1 MRRPRKSG
9 RKKGKGTAKHSGAVL
24 LLGVI
29 CVLFCV
35 SGTFSSAEVVYKG
48 PKPKKEM
55 LSKLTSLGIKPAGTY
70 TYDRRGKTDPFK
82 SFIAEQEE
90 PEKKKRKKPRTYLET
105 LDLSQLD
112 LIAIIVGP
120 KGNFAMVRDA
130 KGLGYVIKKGTPIG
144 INGGVVDQVKEKEVV
159 IREGSREISKK
170 LYALP

>member
-1 MRRPRKSG
+1 MPRPRK
-9 RKKGKGTAKHSGAVL
+9 REKRENRGTVKLAGAVML
-24 LLGVI
+24 LAVI

-35 SGTFSSAEVVYKG
+35 SGAFASPEVVYKG
-48 PKPKKEM
+48 PKPKKD
-55 LSKLTSLGIKPAGTY
+55 LSAKHTALGIRPAGTY

-90 PEKKKRKKPRTYLET
+90 TTKKDRRKPRTYLET

-112 LIAIIVGP
+112 LIAIVVGP

-144 INGGVVDQVKEKEVV
+144 IHGGVVRQVTEKEVV
-159 IREGSREISKK
+159 IREGSKDIFKK

>member
-1 MRRPRKSG
+1 MRRPRKSDR
-9 RKKGKGTAKHSGAVL
+9 RKNKGTVKLAGTVL
-24 LLGVI
+24 FLALI

-35 SGTFSSAEVVYKG
+35 SGAFASPEVVYKG
-48 PKPKKEM
+48 PKPKKD
-55 LSKLTSLGIKPAGTY
+55 LPAKLTALGIRPAGTY

-82 SFIAEQEE
+82 SFIAEQEDT
-90 PEKKKRKKPRTYLET
+90 KKKERRKPRTYLET

-144 INGGVVDQVKEKEVV
+144 INGGVVRQVKEKEVV
-159 IREGSREISKK
+159 IREGSKDISKK

>member
-1 MRRPRKSG
+1 MRRPGKREKRKS
-9 RKKGKGTAKHSGAVL
+9 KGTVKLAGAVML
-24 LLGVI
+24 VAVI
-29 CVLFCV
+29 CVFFCV
-35 SGTFSSAEVVYKG
+35 KGAFASSEVVYKG
-48 PKPKKEM
+48 PKPKKD
-55 LSKLTSLGIKPAGTY
+55 LPSKLTSLGIKPAGTY

-82 SFIAEQEE
+82 SFIAEQEDTT
-90 PEKKKRKKPRTYLET
+90 KKKRKKPRTYLET

-144 INGGVVDQVKEKEVV
+144 INGGVVSQVNEREVI
-159 IREGSREISKK
+159 IREGSKDISKK

>member
-1 MRRPRKSG
+1 MRRPRKNE
-9 RKKGKGTAKHSGAVL
+9 RKKGKGTAEHLGAVL
-24 LLGVI
+24 LVAVI
-29 CVLFCV
+29 CVLFSV
-35 SGTFSSAEVVYKG
+35 SGAFASAEVVYKG
-48 PKPKKEM
+48 PKAKKD
-55 LSKLTSLGIKPAGTY
+55 LPAKLTSLGTRSAGSY

-82 SFIAEQEE
+82 SFLAEQEE
-90 PEKKKRKKPRTYLET
+90 TKKKERRKPRTYLET

-144 INGGVVDQVKEKEVV
+144 IHGGVVRQVKDKEVI
-159 IREGSREISKK
+159 IREGNKDISKT

>member
-1 MRRPRKSG
+1 MRRPRKSEK
-9 RKKGKGTAKHSGAVL
+9 RKSKGTVKLAGAVML
-24 LLGVI
+24 LAVI
-29 CVLFCV
+29 CVFFCV
-35 SGTFSSAEVVYKG
+35 KGAFASSEVVYKG
-48 PKPKKEM
+48 PKPKKD
-55 LSKLTSLGIKPAGTY
+55 LPSKLTTLGIKPAETY

-82 SFIAEQEE
+82 SFIAEQEDTT
-90 PEKKKRKKPRTYLET
+90 KKKRKKPRTYLET

-144 INGGVVDQVKEKEVV
+144 INGGVVSQVNEGEVI
-159 IREGSREISKK
+159 IREGSKDISKK